1 MDDATDITD
10 RGNLF
15 GRKESRMKLI
25 DKDDFI
31 NRLIEDGYFNQY
43 QIEMLQNMINTMPTE
58 DIVRCK
64 DCKYHE
70 QTADPDAIWCDTIG
84 AFAGEYFFCAE
95 GKRAEE

>member
-1 MDDATDITD
+1 M
-10 RGNLF
+10 
-15 GRKESRMKLI
+15 KKLI

-31 NRLIEDGYFNQY
+31 NEIIEDGYFNQY
-43 QIEMLQNMINTMPTE
+43 QIEMLQNTINTMPTE